1 MNTEKVKFVSVRN
14 IEKQNEKEYIKKT
27 ENNKI
32 KFKRKQKKNG
42 RKKERTV
49 FSYRR
54 NKERH

>member
-1 MNTEKVKFVSVRN
+1 MRDPVTIWQK
-14 IEKQNEKEYIKKT
+14 KQNEKEYIKKT